1 MLAGRGPIG
10 KLEPSKVF
18 QVPRFQGFLADAGGP
33 ARLHLSMDER
43 NPEPCEQPRN
53 RRILEVA
60 GVFLRLGFTAFGGPA
75 AHIALM
81 EAELV
86 RRRNWV
92 SREEFL
98 DLLGITNLIPGPNS
112 TEMALFLGQ
121 RRAGLPGLLVA
132 GFAFILPA
140 AFMTGGLAW
149 AYLRWGRLSELR
161 GVLAGLQPVILLI
174 ITQAVFSLGRTALK
188 TRWHAG
194 IGLAACAGLAV
205 GVHEL
210 LVLAGAG
217 LVGLSIR
224 NRAND
229 DARTTSP
236 NVGAVPM
243 LGGWAAATGSTA
255 AAIPFV
261 PFSIGKLFLFFL
273 KVGSVLFGSG
283 YVLLAFL
290 RTDLVERWHW
300 LSEQQLLDAFAAGQ
314 VTPGPLFTTATFIGF
329 ILGGPVGAI
338 AATIGI
344 FLPAFVWVA
353 AGGRIINRL
362 TRSTP
367 ARSALDGLNVASL
380 SLMSVAAVQLVA
392 RVEWTIFPVLILT
405 GSAWALFRWRVPS
418 IWPTIAAGSLGWIAG
433 TFGWI

>member
-1 MLAGRGPIG
+1 MG
-10 KLEPSKVF
+10 
-18 QVPRFQGFLADAGGP
+18 
-33 ARLHLSMDER
+33 ER
-43 NPEPCEQPRN
+43 NPESNEQIRN

-75 AHIALM
+75 AHVALM
-81 EAELV
+81 EEELV

-92 SREEFL
+92 SLEEFL

-121 RRAGLPGLLVA
+121 RRAGLPGLLAA

-140 AFMTGGLAW
+140 AVLTGGLAW
-149 AYLRWGRLSELR
+149 AYLRWGRLPELR
-161 GVLAGLQPVILLI
+161 GILAGLQPVILLI

-188 TRWHAG
+188 TRCHAG
-194 IGLAACAGLAV
+194 IGLAACAGLV
-205 GVHEL
+205 GGVHEL
-210 LVLAGAG
+210 VVLAGSGLAG
-217 LVGLSIR
+217 LWILTRS
-224 NRAND
+224 NA
-229 DARTTSP
+229 DARITP
-236 NVGAVPM
+236 PKLAAVPM
-243 LGGWAAATGSTA
+243 LGGWATAAGSSAAT
-255 AAIPFV
+255 IPFV

-300 LSEQQLLDAFAAGQ
+300 LSEQQLLDAFAVGQ
-314 VTPGPLFTTATFIGF
+314 ATPGPLFTTATFIGF

-338 AATIGI
+338 AATVGI
-344 FLPAFVWVA
+344 FLPAFFWVA
-353 AGGRIINRL
+353 AGGRIIDRL
-362 TRSTP
+362 FKSTP
-367 ARSALDGLNVASL
+367 ARAILDGLNAASW
-380 SLMSVAAVQLVA
+380 SLMSVVALQLAA
-392 RVEWTIFPVLILT
+392 RVEWTVFSVVILA

-418 IWPTIAAGSLGWIAG
+418 IWPMVAAGSSGWVAG